1 MSFIESI
8 IKSVVLNEAVITE
21 KVKLSEAA
29 YKIRLEN
36 ETIGKINFIPG
47 SFLRMGLGIGND
59 ELSLKDKMRSYS
71 IWDINKEKSYLDV
84 TIATHS
90 NGIGSQWIK
99 KCQVGQKIY
108 FRNKKGNFL
117 ADDTADNY
125 MMVGDL
131 SALSHLYMIRRNIG
145 LDKHVESIVYS
156 QDEQDLFPDIDGSH
170 PFNFYQLPKN
180 PTEELI
186 AMVSEKVS
194 KFKGRK
200 MVYIAG
206 DSRVCVA
213 LNRFFRQELLW
224 ETKQIKTKPFWNP
237 DKKGLE

>member
-84 TIATHS
+84 AIATHS

-108 FRNKKGNFL
+108 FRNK
-117 ADDTADNY
+117 
-125 MMVGDL
+125 
-131 SALSHLYMIRRNIG
+131 IR
-145 LDKHVESIVYS
+145 
-156 QDEQDLFPDIDGSH
+156 
-170 PFNFYQLPKN
+170 
-180 PTEELI
+180 
-186 AMVSEKVS
+186 
-194 KFKGRK
+194 
-200 MVYIAG
+200 
-206 DSRVCVA
+206 
-213 LNRFFRQELLW
+213 
-224 ETKQIKTKPFWNP
+224 
-237 DKKGLE
+237 

>member
-1 MSFIESI
+1 MSLIETI
-8 IKSVVLNEAVITE
+8 LKSVVLNDAVITE

-29 YKIRLEN
+29 YKIRLQN
-36 ETIGKINFIPG
+36 DTIGRINFIPG
-47 SFLRMGLGIGND
+47 SFLRMGLGIGKD

-71 IWDINKEKSYLDV
+71 IWDINKDKSYMDV
-84 TIATHS
+84 AIATHS

-99 KCQVGQKIY
+99 ECNVGEKIY
-108 FRNKKGNFL
+108 FKTKKGNFL
-117 ADDTADNY
+117 ADDSADSY

-145 LDKHVESIVYS
+145 KGKQVESILYS
-156 QDEQDLFPDIDGSH
+156 HNKQDLFPDVDGAL
-170 PFNFYQLPKN
+170 PFDFYELPEN
-180 PTEELI
+180 PSDEII
-186 AMVSEKVS
+186 ALLREKVAT
-194 KFKGRK
+194 FKGKR
-200 MVYIAG
+200 MAYIAG

-213 LNRFFRQELLW
+213 LNRFFRQELNW